1 MKTLTGLLATI
12 MMVGLWAGHN
22 LAQSSVSPSGT
33 LLVLIKGIQD
43 QDGELMVALYSDKQ
57 PFMVGEP
64 LLGARKSISG
74 SAVLV
79 RFEKVPYGHYAVAV
93 LQDLNNNSRMDRN
106 LLGIPSEGYG
116 FSNNASGRCGP
127 PTFDQASFVFCEKV
141 QSKIIDVKYGIP

>member
-22 LAQSSVSPSGT
+22 LAQTSVSSNGT
-33 LLVLIKGIQD
+33 LLVLIKGIQG

-57 PFMVGEP
+57 AFMVGEP
-64 LLGARKSISG
+64 LRGARESISG

-79 RFEKVPYGHYAVAV
+79 RFEKVPYGNYAVAV
-93 LQDLNNNSRMDRN
+93 LQDLNDNSRMDRN
-106 LLGIPSEGYG
+106 LLGIPTEGYG
-116 FSNNASGRCGP
+116 FSNNANGRCGP
-127 PTFDQASFVFCEKV
+127 PTFDQAGFVFCEKV